1 MWEDRFFKFV
11 LPCLIV
17 ALLLVAVGA
26 SISEAEK
33 WERFAAEH
41 DCKLVR
47 VVSGSVSYGTV
58 TINGKTGSADSY
70 TPERKTYRCNDGV
83 EYTR

>member
-17 ALLLVAVGA
+17 AALLAAVGL
-26 SISEAEK
+26 SVSEAEK
-33 WERFAAEH
+33 WEKFAAEH

-47 VVSGSVSYGTV
+47 VVSGSVSYGTAELS
-58 TINGKTGSADSY
+58 GA
-70 TPERKTYRCNDGV
+70 PAREQR
-83 EYTR
+83 